1 MNPQHPYASFA
12 TGNLDTLSDRE
23 NSRIRDELLAFY
35 QAHYSADRMTLVLAG
50 RYDLDQLESWAK
62 THFASV
68 PKRTTTPRAPNPPL
82 FADGQLP
89 LDMTIEPVKEIRRLQ
104 FTFPMPETQTHYDVK
119 PVQVLSNLIGHEGE
133 GSLLAFLKQQGW
145 AEGLSAGRSLS
156 THSETTLVVQIQ
168 LTRAGLLQTDRITQ
182 ALLHYI
188 DLLKQQ
194 PLPQYLLTEQQQLS
208 DLMFRFQEQTR
219 LSDYVVRLSS
229 NLLVYAPQDVMYGDY
244 RWNPATPAQLQ
255 PWLDALSG
263 NNMLRTLIAPGV
275 TTDTLDPWYG
285 TPMRIRPLNYQPD
298 ATFAG
303 ELQALH
309 LPQPNPFIPTDFTLY
324 DGEPQDKPSLLRDE
338 QGLRLWYY
346 PEQEFSMP
354 KARILI
360 QLQQADVQ
368 NSARE
373 RVLAQLYARSVNEA
387 LNTFSYPAYL
397 AGLTYQL
404 SATGRGLEI
413 NLSGYQHKLP
423 VLLERILGEMQ
434 QATLSE
440 DDFGRYQASLQR
452 TLENQLKNK
461 PYERALAELRHWL
474 YEPAFSEQQLL
485 TALAGISRADV
496 LEYAGRVGKNLSIQM
511 YVHGGLSPEQAQAI
525 AATVSARYPAGA
537 ERLPL
542 PAVLQAP
549 TGQYQMN
556 MHLSHPD
563 KTLVLYIQ
571 GADNSDRNRA
581 RYSLLG
587 QILSAPYYQR
597 LRTEEQLGY
606 VVFAT
611 QYPQQTVPGLAFI
624 VQSPHASPQDI
635 LDSSLRFF
643 ADFEATLAAMSDA
656 EFNSYRQGLKTL
668 LLEKP
673 KNMGEKF
680 TAFWRDVEVQRSG
693 FDTNAAIAAEVDKLT
708 RDDIRALYQN
718 AILEKGRPWIAVT
731 QGGAVQDWTALD
743 ALPRDTLNRFT
754 LPGSTD
760 Q

>member
-1 MNPQHPYASFA
+1 
-12 TGNLDTLSDRE
+12 
-23 NSRIRDELLAFY
+23 
-35 QAHYSADRMTLVLAG
+35 MTLVLAG
-50 RYDLDQLESWAK
+50 NYDLQQLEQWAVQ
-62 THFASV
+62 HFAAV
-68 PKRTTTPRAPNPPL
+68 PVRNTVSRSPNPPL
-82 FADGQLP
+82 FAEGQLP

-104 FTFPMPETQTHYDVK
+104 FTFPMPETQSHYDVK

-208 DLMFRFQEQTR
+208 DLMFRFQEHSR
-219 LSDYVVRLSS
+219 ISDYVVRLSS
-229 NLLVYAPQDVMYGDY
+229 NLLVYPPQDVIYGDY
-244 RWNPATPAQLQ
+244 RWNPVSPERLQ
-255 PWLDALSG
+255 PWLNALDG
-263 NNMLRTLIAPGV
+263 HNMLRTLIAPGV

-285 TPMRIRPLNYQPD
+285 TPMRIRPLNYLAD
-298 ATFAG
+298 ATFAE

-309 LPQPNPFIPTDFTLY
+309 LPQPNPFIPTDFSLY
-324 DGEPQDKPSLLRDE
+324 DGEPQAVPALLQDE
-338 QGLRLWYY
+338 PGVQLWYY
-346 PEQEFSMP
+346 PEQEFSLP
-354 KARILI
+354 KARVLI
-360 QLQQADVQ
+360 QLQQPEVQ

-404 SATGRGLEI
+404 SASGRGLDI
-413 NLSGYQHKLP
+413 SLSGYQHKLP
-423 VLLERILGEMQ
+423 VLLDRLLEQMQ
-434 QATLSE
+434 QVSLSE
-440 DDFGRYQASLQR
+440 DDFNRYQASLQR

-461 PYERALAELRHWL
+461 PFERALAELRHWL
-474 YEPAFSEQQLL
+474 YEPAFNEQQLL
-485 TALAGISRADV
+485 AALANVSHADV
-496 LEYAGRVGKNLSIQM
+496 LDYANRVGRDLSIRM
-511 YVHGGLSPEQAQAI
+511 YVHGSLSPQQAKTM
-525 AATVSARYPAGA
+525 ATTVTARYPATGTH
-537 ERLPL
+537 LSL

-549 TGQYQMN
+549 VGQYQLN
-556 MHLSHPD
+556 LDLDHQD
-563 KTLVLYIQ
+563 NAVVLYVQ
-571 GADNSDRNRA
+571 GLDNSDRNRA
-581 RYSLLG
+581 RFSLLG

-624 VQSPHASPQDI
+624 VQSPQASPQDI
-635 LDSSLRFF
+635 VDSSLRFF
-643 ADFEATLAAMSDA
+643 ADFEATLANMSDA
-656 EFNSYRQGLKTL
+656 EFSSYRQGLKTL

-680 TAFWRDVEVQRSG
+680 TRFWRDVEVQRSG
-693 FDTNAAIAAEVDKLT
+693 FDTNEAIAAEVEKLT
-708 RDDIRALYQN
+708 LDDIRALYQN
-718 AILEKGRPWIAVT
+718 ALLEKGRPWILVT
-731 QGGAVQDWTALD
+731 QGGPLQDWAALES
-743 ALPRDTLNRFT
+743 LSRPGLNRFT
-754 LPGSTD
+754 VPA
-760 Q
+760 QN